1 MTINKKQ
8 SKGVIIRKPTELS
21 PKVSCHTVGFFI
33 GYVIEKRSIRLGS
46 SGASLFGLVAKL

>member
-1 MTINKKQ
+1 MTINKEQ
-8 SKGVIIRKPTELS
+8 SKGVIIGKPTELS

-46 SGASLFGLVAKL
+46 SGASLFSC